1 MNETESWYGGVVGAG
16 PAHGIGP
23 APGADPATPMSVDQ
37 TVAQWRSAAE
47 AGDAAAAVGCLAP
60 DVVLVSPLTD
70 RFRFEGRSQLFELLD
85 DVFAVMRDIRFVD
98 ELRAADGRTVMLSA
112 TARIAD
118 RVDVTELQR
127 LRLGEANTIAEIT
140 IAMRPLP
147 ALTALLRALGPRV
160 ARRQGHPLRAPLL
173 GAAGAMLDS
182 VAASG
187 DRRFLP
193 LAAP

>member
-1 MNETESWYGGVVGAG
+1 MNENQTRPARAAADVITAWRAAG
-16 PAHGIGP
+16 
-23 APGADPATPMSVDQ
+23 
-37 TVAQWRSAAE
+37 E
-47 AGDAAAAVGCLAP
+47 AGDASAAVKCLAP

-70 RFRFEGRSQLFELLD
+70 RFRFVGPTQLYDLLS
-85 DVFAVMRDIRFVD
+85 DVFAVLRDIRYVD
-98 ELRAADGRTVMLSA
+98 ELRSDDGRTIMLA
-112 TARIAD
+112 ANLRIAD
-118 RVDVTELQR
+118 RFDGTELQR
-127 LRLGEANTIAEIT
+127 LRLDDANEIAEIT

-173 GAAGAMLDS
+173 GAAGAMLDG
-182 VAASG
+182 VATTG